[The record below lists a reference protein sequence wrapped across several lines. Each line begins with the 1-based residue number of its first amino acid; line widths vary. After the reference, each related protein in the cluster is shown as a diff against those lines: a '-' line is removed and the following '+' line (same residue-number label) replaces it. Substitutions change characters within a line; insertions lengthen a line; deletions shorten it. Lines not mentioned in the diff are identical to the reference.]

1 MSRKTLIPLVILV
14 ILFAACHSKPK
25 PEPRRYDFD
34 GKIVSVNTGPKT
46 LTISHKDIPGL
57 MKGMTMDFAVK
68 NQNVFSYAKPGDH
81 ISAVLV
87 MDPEGEYLDDIAIT
101 ETSSASDTSS
111 VHLPQVGDQV
121 PEFIYTNQNGRREK
135 LSTLRGKPVLLTF
148 IYTRCPLPDYCI
160 RMSSNFADIEK
171 QLKQNDPTLFD
182 KLQVLSVSFDSEND
196 TPKVLKEYGRNYA
209 GQIDPNFTHWQFVSS
224 TPDETQKF
232 ANFFGLSYL
241 KQEKQIVHSLR
252 TALIG
257 PDGKIAAI
265 YNGNQWKPADV
276 IGDLKGM

>member
-121 PEFIYTNQNGRREK
+121 PEFIYTKDRK
-135 LSTLRGKPVLLTF
+135 
-148 IYTRCPLPDYCI
+148 
-160 RMSSNFADIEK
+160 
-171 QLKQNDPTLFD
+171 
-182 KLQVLSVSFDSEND
+182 SV
-196 TPKVLKEYGRNYA
+196 V
-209 GQIDPNFTHWQFVSS
+209 
-224 TPDETQKF
+224 
-232 ANFFGLSYL
+232 
-241 KQEKQIVHSLR
+241 
-252 TALIG
+252 
-257 PDGKIAAI
+257 
-265 YNGNQWKPADV
+265 
-276 IGDLKGM
+276 